1 MDSEVTIIGAG
12 PYGLSLAAHLAGRNV
27 RFRIIG
33 IPMEFWRSAM
43 PEGMS
48 LKSEGFASSIYDPNG
63 SFSLAQYCVD
73 KGLPYADVGLPVT
86 RETFVSY
93 GVKFQQR
100 LVPEVE
106 QRLVTSVVANEEGF
120 SVRLDD
126 GEEFTTHKLILAI
139 GVGHFAH
146 TPPVFTPL
154 SEDFATHS
162 SRHSDLSGFAN
173 QDVAIIGS
181 GASALDLAALLLR
194 AGARPVVVTR
204 GATIVFHDRPKLPR
218 GLGSRLRAPSSGI
231 GPGWRSLFYC
241 RCPIL
246 FHYLPERLRLRQ
258 TKSHLVP
265 AGGWFI
271 KDAVKGNV
279 PVFYNSE
286 VEEVSVNGDFL
297 LLRPARGGARC
308 QELKVDHVIT
318 ATGYAVDIDRIDF
331 LDESLRM
338 RIETV
343 EKTPVLSSSFESSIP
358 GLYFVGAAAANSFG
372 PVQRFAFGA
381 RFAARRITR
390 ILVKAASS
398 R

>member
-1 MDSEVTIIGAG
+1 
-12 PYGLSLAAHLAGRNV
+12 
-27 RFRIIG
+27 
-33 IPMEFWRSAM
+33 M